1 MKSVTTERFR
11 ECYKLLPYQVK
22 LATKKAYK
30 KWKLNPLDN
39 GLYFK
44 KLHPNEIYSVR
55 ISISYRALSV
65 KEGDTFIWFW
75 IGNHAEYDKM
85 IGRKV

>member
-30 KWKLNPLDN
+30 KWKLNPLEN
-39 GLYFK
+39 GLYF
-44 KLHPNEIYSVR
+44 
-55 ISISYRALSV
+55 
-65 KEGDTFIWFW
+65 
-75 IGNHAEYDKM
+75 
-85 IGRKV
+85 